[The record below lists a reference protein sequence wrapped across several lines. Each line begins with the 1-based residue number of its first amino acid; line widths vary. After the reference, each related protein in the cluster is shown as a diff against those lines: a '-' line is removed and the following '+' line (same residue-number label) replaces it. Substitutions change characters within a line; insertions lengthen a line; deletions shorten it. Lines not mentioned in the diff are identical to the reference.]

1 MGVRVG
7 VLDSKVVLRAVP
19 VVICVVSEV
28 VREKGERL

>member
-19 VVICVVSEV
+19 VYMCACEV
-28 VREKGERL
+28 VRE